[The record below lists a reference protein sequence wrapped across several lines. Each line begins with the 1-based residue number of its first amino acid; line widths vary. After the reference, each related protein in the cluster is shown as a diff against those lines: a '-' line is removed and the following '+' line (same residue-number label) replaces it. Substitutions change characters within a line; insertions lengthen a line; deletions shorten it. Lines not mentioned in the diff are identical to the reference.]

1 MKPRSIL
8 CTLLIL
14 CTISFAQGQYM
25 FPHGMEPKQ
34 FIAKQKQVHGILIDV
49 RTPEEYLDGTIPGA
63 LNFDFMAPDFKE
75 QILKLDKTRVYFIF
89 SGTGIRSATAIEQM
103 KSLGFT
109 KLNDLEGGII
119 AWKRL
124 QMPID

>member
-1 MKPRSIL
+1 
-8 CTLLIL
+8 
-14 CTISFAQGQYM
+14 M

-75 QILKLDKTRVYFIF
+75 QILKPDKTRVYFIC